1 LSYNQNLAL
10 AAFFLPN
17 RLSFCIILASNY
29 AEANAL

>member
-1 LSYNQNLAL
+1 L